1 MYKIISKVPSDTIQ
15 VTKSQPPVVEPGGP
29 CTTAAS
35 YILAMPTS
43 LGQESL
49 STDAGNGY
57 QTYIS
62 IPPPVVPSPSDSVT
76 TTVIATVTSI
86 FTEWTDIFEVS
97 VSSPPGLLPTVT
109 TLLPLRTSAARTF
122 FHLTPSFATS
132 LDRAAGIPP
141 TVQHTYSSPSSPIF
155 VIASTGSHN
164 SCLSPIP
171 PQPSSQET
179 QQNAE
184 SRLRGADVA
193 ALVIG
198 MVIVGLLA
206 GRSVPSDD
214 RLKQVGTQPARMFL
228 DKPVR

>member
-1 MYKIISKVPSDTIQ
+1 MYKIRSKVPSDTIQ
-15 VTKSQPPVVEPGGP
+15 VTKSQPPVVEPSCP
-29 CTTAAS
+29 STTAAS
-35 YILAMPTS
+35 YILAIPTS

-49 STDAGNGY
+49 FTDAGNGY

-76 TTVIATVTSI
+76 TTAIATVTSI
-86 FTEWTDIFEVS
+86 FTVWTDTFEVS
-97 VSSPPGLLPTVT
+97 VSLPPGLLPTVT

-132 LDRAAGIPP
+132 LDSAAGIPP

-171 PQPSSQET
+171 PQPSAQET

-206 GRSVPSDD
+206 GVAAAC
-214 RLKQVGTQPARMFL
+214 LYI
-228 DKPVR
+228 